1 MRYMGGKSKI
11 ARPIAEIITRN
22 SPASSCFVSLFC
34 GTCSVEARVTGFER
48 KILNDKHKYLI
59 AMLSGVQGGYELPE
73 AVSKEQYTWLKEH
86 QDADPVL
93 TGFVGFGC
101 SFGGIWF
108 DSYANCSKGRN
119 YCAESKRSLL
129 KDLARLSDAEFICGD
144 YRSVCIPPHSTI
156 YADPPYKDTKGYNGE
171 RFDTDTFWMA
181 MRLLAETGHT
191 VFISEQQAPPDFLC
205 IWEQPFT
212 RTVSRSKDH
221 KYIIT
226 EKLFTYYPQRRPL

>member
-22 SPASSCFVSLFC
+22 SPASACFVSLFC
-34 GTCSVEARVTGFER
+34 GTCAVEARVTGFER

-144 YRSVCIPPHSTI
+144 YRSVCIPP
-156 YADPPYKDTKGYNGE
+156 AP
-171 RFDTDTFWMA
+171 RFT
-181 MRLLAETGHT
+181 
-191 VFISEQQAPPDFLC
+191 Q
-205 IWEQPFT
+205 T
-212 RTVSRSKDH
+212 RPIKTPKATTVSSLIQIH
-221 KYIIT
+221 SG
-226 EKLFTYYPQRRPL
+226 RPCGCLLKPATPCLSVSSRPRQIFCASGSNPLPAP